1 MQYRDMT
8 FCGFTDCKNFNTCSR
23 RLTEAV
29 EKAAELLRLP
39 ISQFAEQPD
48 CFVTKKSP
56 ETWQVDFVLRKG

>member
-8 FCGFTDCKNFNTCSR
+8 FCGFTDCENFNKCGR

-39 ISQFAEQPD
+39 ISQFAEQPE
-48 CFVTKKSP
+48 CFIAKK
-56 ETWQVDFVLRKG
+56 

>member
-8 FCGFTDCKNFNTCSR
+8 FCGFTDCENFNKCSR

-39 ISQFAEQPD
+39 ICRFAEQPN
-48 CFVTKKSP
+48 CFEAKKSP
-56 ETWQVDFVLRKG
+56 ETGQD